1 MQTSFKNRFFKV
13 ATRFAFVFV
22 LMFVFRL
29 LYGYLST
36 QADSEVLVSSDFFS
50 GLQNRRKNYA
60 SEKMSVQVVMPT
72 QVNKSKQ
79 FVTPEQA
86 LALSQK
92 YEKTASLKI
101 KSSAFENEEKQVR
114 KTTQDFDA
122 LIQYEQKMGNKGNR
136 QLHLSIGVAPEKF
149 DSFYVALQKIG
160 TIQATEISKT
170 DKTNEYKELNAQKAS
185 LEKTLASLNE
195 LKSKGGTI
203 ENYITL
209 HDKILEIE
217 GKLQALG
224 VDLGNFDE
232 ENEFCTIKF
241 SMYEGA
247 TEQRISF
254 IHRLKVALEWTIK
267 YYLLL
272 VFAIACTTFAAFM
285 LLLIADKL
293 KILNNIINK
302 INN

>member
-1 MQTSFKNRFFKV
+1 MQASFKNRFFKV

-36 QADSEVLVSSDFFS
+36 QADSRILVSGDFFNS
-50 GLQNRRKNYA
+50 QQNMRKNYA
-60 SEKMSVQVVMPT
+60 SEKMSKQAAMPT
-72 QVNKSKQ
+72 QVNQVNMAS
-79 FVTPEQA
+79 
-86 LALSQK
+86 SQK

-122 LIQYEQKMGNKGNR
+122 LIQYEQKTGNKGDR

-170 DKTNEYKELNAQKAS
+170 DKTNEYKQLNAQKAS

-209 HDKILEIE
+209 HDKILEVE
-217 GKLQALG
+217 GRLQALG

-247 TEQRISF
+247 TEQHISF

-293 KILNNIINK
+293 KILNSIITK
-302 INN
+302 IND